1 MTYDLEILTDVK
13 VDEDILAALETAVN
27 TSLNNLAIPPT
38 SLSLLLTD
46 DRRMQQL
53 NRNFREV
60 DSSTDVLSF
69 PAYEQLPDEGDP
81 LLYLGDI
88 AISVPYARKQA
99 NMSGH
104 DLAEELQLLAI
115 HGVLHLLGYDHLE
128 QVEKDEMWNIQ
139 SLILLELG
147 LRDIAPTEY

>member
-1 MTYDLEILTDVK
+1 MTYDLEILSDVK
-13 VDEDILAALETAVN
+13 VDGDILAALETAVN
-27 TSLNNLAIPPT
+27 TSLNYLAIPPT

-53 NRNFREV
+53 NRDFREI

-69 PAYEQLPDEGDP
+69 PAYDQMPDEGDP

-104 DLAEELQLLAI
+104 GLAAELQLLAI
-115 HGVLHLLGYDHLE
+115 HGVLHLLGYDHLIE
-128 QVEKDEMWNIQ
+128 VDRDEMWGLQ
-139 SLILLELG
+139 SLILSELG
-147 LRDIAPTEY
+147 LHDIVPTEN